1 MEATRTFLAMIF
13 PNHQYSP
20 EFPNF
25 DSIVVETCKA
35 MHGSHQEWTGKCEQ
49 NKPQGVAQ
57 SAGTTQADVTNS
69 NFLFPLLPFGPKL
82 THPKKKKNCKQIQRF
97 TQCMDNNRGKN
108 LQYQL
113 ACSAYI
119 QLSLIQQPSLK
130 SLDPNPPLF
139 LQKERNHMT
148 VTTKL
153 NKSKPIIGW
162 TNLIKLK

>member
-1 MEATRTFLAMIF
+1 
-13 PNHQYSP
+13 
-20 EFPNF
+20 
-25 DSIVVETCKA
+25 
-35 MHGSHQEWTGKCEQ
+35 
-49 NKPQGVAQ
+49 
-57 SAGTTQADVTNS
+57 
-69 NFLFPLLPFGPKL
+69 
-82 THPKKKKNCKQIQRF
+82 
-97 TQCMDNNRGKN
+97 MDNNRGKN

-153 NKSKPIIGW
+153 QIKAHHWVNKPYQ
-162 TNLIKLK
+162 TEVR